1 MIFQLLG
8 LIFLS
13 IKILLYNKRLNNQFF
28 HDVKN
33 KIIEINKAN
42 GVEIIQLRR
51 QDSDLLSDFKEKESK
66 NSEKTDDKTG
76 EQSFGM
82 TRDQI
87 KLCIKKL
94 DEIAKQKN

>member
-28 HDVKN
+28 HDVKK

-42 GVEIIQLRR
+42 GVEIIQLKR

-66 NSEKTDDKTG
+66 ATEKTDDKTG
-76 EQSFGM
+76 EQNCGM

-94 DEIAKQKN
+94 DEIAKHKN